1 MRDAFNGELNRLAA
15 ENPDLLLL
23 TADIGF
29 QVFDQF
35 RAQYPDRFYN
45 MGVAEANMI
54 GVSAGLA
61 LSGKRP
67 FVYTIIPFLTMRPF
81 EQIRNDICMQNQPVK
96 IVGVGGGL
104 AYGVLGPTHHSII
117 DLAILRTLPNMT
129 LISPCDPLESQLAT
143 RAAFFHPGPVYIRL
157 GKNGEPA
164 LYDNDYDFKI
174 GKAIQMREGDDAT
187 IITCGSVTK
196 VALDTAKSLEARG
209 IGVRVINMH
218 TLKPLDNEVILKA
231 AEETKAVVTVEEHSI
246 IGGLGSAVAE
256 VLAEAKSNA
265 DFKRVGIN
273 DAFSYSVGSQ
283 PYHLE
288 KQGISVPNVSDL
300 ILKLVNQP

>member
-1 MRDAFNGELNRLAA
+1 MRDAFCQELNKLAVD
-15 ENPDLLLL
+15 NPDLMLL
-23 TADIGF
+23 TGDIGF
-29 QVFDQF
+29 QVFDSF
-35 RAQYPDRFYN
+35 REKYPDRFYN
-45 MGVAEANMI
+45 MGVAEANMV

-61 LSGKRP
+61 LSGKKP
-67 FVYTIIPFLTMRPF
+67 FIYTIIPFLTMRPF

-129 LISPCDPLESQLAT
+129 LISPCDPLEARLAT

-164 LYDNDYDFKI
+164 LYDSDYDFKI
-174 GKAIQMREGDDAT
+174 GKAVRMRQGDDAT
-187 IITCGSVTK
+187 IITCGSVTR
-196 VALDTAKSLEARG
+196 VALDTAESLKEKG

-218 TLKPLDNEVILKA
+218 TLKPLDTEIILKA

-265 DFKRVGIN
+265 AFKRVGIN
-273 DAFSYSVGSQ
+273 DVFSYSVGNQ
-283 PYHLE
+283 AYHLE
-288 KQGISVPNVSDL
+288 KQGITVPNVSDI
-300 ILKLVNQP
+300 ILKLIN